1 MSTFILH
8 LQATMQYERIDG
20 VTSFIGE
27 DASGQFGLMAGH
39 ERMMTILVFG
49 LMRYRTENDDWYY
62 LAVPGGVLYFID
74 NELFL
79 STRRYF
85 QDQDYQRINT
95 VLQEELTAEEK
106 TLHSI
111 KESLHHMEEEMLKR
125 LWKMG
130 RSGGGLL

>member
-95 VLQEELTAEEK
+95 VLQEELTTEEK

>member
-106 TLHSI
+106 TLHRI